1 MDFWK
6 IVLGLLRRRYIG
18 PPVIA
23 GSVLIG
29 VLTFIVLPTHYQSTA
44 FMVLTTPSAGGT
56 KEPDRPLGQ
65 SNPLLLFNDGLRTT
79 ASILIQSQNTRDALE
94 QLGQQKDGPTTVII
108 NDGSTNP
115 DVLGTN
121 GPFIYVEGDSTS
133 FEDARGIVVRAQQ
146 RIRDELVARQKALGA
161 PESTFISVVDVTS
174 ASEPEA
180 LLAAKVKA
188 AAVGFVLSFL
198 FGLAGAYWFQRR
210 PRKWP
215 TEDEDHGQAAAG
227 PAPPVDPPTVKMAP
241 VVRNNGN
248 GSLKK
253 AEPQL

>member
-6 IVLGLLRRRYIG
+6 IVLGLLRRRWVG
-18 PPVIA
+18 PPIVV
-23 GSVLIG
+23 GSVLVG
-29 VLTFIVLPTHYQSTA
+29 VLTFFVLPTHYQSTA
-44 FMVLTTPSAGGT
+44 FMVLTTPAAGGI
-56 KEPDRPLGQ
+56 KEPDRPVGL

-180 LLAAKVKA
+180 LLAPKAKA
-188 AAVGFVLSFL
+188 AAVGFVLTLL
-198 FGLAGAYWFQRR
+198 FGLAGAYWFERR

-215 TEDEDHGQAAAG
+215 TEDEDHGAAASG
-227 PAPPVDPPTVKMAP
+227 PSPPVDPPTLKMAP
-241 VVRNNGN
+241 VMNGN
-248 GSLKK
+248 GSMTK
-253 AEPQL
+253 AKPQH